1 LIDWK
6 QEKGQIILTLLK
18 TELNLNF
25 DLSVKT
31 PTGLPPIDVLK
42 IMFPELN
49 EADLLAL
56 TKEQV

>member
-1 LIDWK
+1 MS
-6 QEKGQIILTLLK
+6 TLLK

-31 PTGLPPIDVLK
+31 PTGLPPIDVLN

-49 EADLLAL
+49 EAALLAL